1 MEGMKTPAMKPDGIT
16 YTLRRDGV
24 TACTSSIP
32 GCGYSSQELREL
44 RAAGFELYAD
54 GKKVK

>member
-1 MEGMKTPAMKPDGIT
+1 MKPDGIT

-24 TACTSSIP
+24 IACTSTIP

>member
-1 MEGMKTPAMKPDGIT
+1 MEKPVNPAIQPDGIT

-24 TACTSSIP
+24 IACTSSIP